1 MEGGIEI
8 FSGQTIFC
16 VFLCLC
22 KQFFSGCIF
31 LLTIFWCLASV
42 GYIITGLQAFE
53 LKLNSL
59 ADSVTKISNSLSHFT
74 QPLAVDLT
82 AEDEEVLLEEGRQSE
97 FDHTEGVIVEDL
109 GPVAGERPYEDL
121 FKDTEDCGPKVN
133 EGVAK

>member
-1 MEGGIEI
+1 M
-8 FSGQTIFC
+8 
-16 VFLCLC
+16 FLCLC

-82 AEDEEVLLEEGRQSE
+82 AEDEEVLPEEGRQSE
-97 FDHTEGVIVEDL
+97 FGHTEGVIVEDL
-109 GPVAGERPYEDL
+109 GPEAGELPYEDL

>member
-1 MEGGIEI
+1 M
-8 FSGQTIFC
+8 
-16 VFLCLC
+16 
-22 KQFFSGCIF
+22 
-31 LLTIFWCLASV
+31 
-42 GYIITGLQAFE
+42 
-53 LKLNSL
+53 
-59 ADSVTKISNSLSHFT
+59 TKISNSLSHFT